1 MRVQMATNIVG
12 VRNESEWPRVG
23 GVIDLPDGE
32 ADDLIRNGY
41 ARPVA
46 DDFVPAAVDAQGQP
60 VVDDD
65 GNHVPVSPT
74 GDRLD
79 PQRAQDP
86 PRVEQGTDTLR
97 PLPPKS
103 ENVVDPAEAENPDED
118 KAEADRSD
126 DFPFS
131 GPNEA
136 TTIDPD
142 TPEGPKSKLR
152 RGGH

>member
-1 MRVQMATNIVG
+1 MATNITG
-12 VRNESEWPRVG
+12 VRDDSEWPRIG

-32 ADDLIRNGY
+32 AEDLIRNGY

-65 GNHVPVSPT
+65 GKHVPVSPT

-86 PRVEQGTDTLR
+86 PRVEQGTDTRR
-97 PLPPKS
+97 PLPPKA
-103 ENVVDPAEAENPDED
+103 ENVVDPDDED
-118 KAEADRSD
+118 KAEVDKSHADRAD
-126 DFPFS
+126 DDYPFS

-136 TTIDPD
+136 ATVDPD
-142 TPEGPKSKLR
+142 VPEGPKSKLR
-152 RGGH
+152 RGGR